1 MELFIILVLTIIVLI
16 FLFILITVDVK
27 KEELLTKIL
36 FCTLLLYSF
45 LVILLL
51 ISYTTKPKAIDV
63 YKGKTTLE
71 ITYKDKVPIDSTV
84 VWKNR

>member
-1 MELFIILVLTIIVLI
+1 M
-16 FLFILITVDVK
+16 DVK
-27 KEELLTKIL
+27 KEGLLANFL
-36 FCTLLLYSF
+36 FCALHLYLF
-45 LVILLL
+45 LVLLLL

>member
-1 MELFIILVLTIIVLI
+1 M
-16 FLFILITVDVK
+16 DVN
-27 KEELLTKIL
+27 KEELFTKIL
-36 FCTLLLYSF
+36 FCTLPLYLF
-45 LVILLL
+45 LVLLLL

-71 ITYKDKVPIDSTV
+71 ITYKDKIPIDSTV